1 MERNENNIEL
11 RTSEIDAILGKSPN
25 WIMRTGIGIICI
37 SVLIL
42 LVGSV
47 FFYYP
52 ETISCSINITTNL
65 PPSHLI
71 NKGGGLIEKMYVE
84 KNNIVKKDQI
94 LAVIKN
100 SANVDDVLW
109 LKLVMDSIS
118 TEQYKNKVNI
128 YDIPIAMITEQY
140 MEYVNQMDKEDLNV
154 VSEFLVMAATLLD
167 IKSRMLLPKEVNEE
181 GEEEDPRAELVEKLL
196 EYKLFKYMSYELKD
210 RQMDAEK
217 SFYKRPTV
225 PKEVEAYRPPV
236 DLNELIGDTT
246 LAKLNAIFQDVLKR
260 QEEKVD
266 PIRSKFGK
274 IEKEEVSMSEKL
286 VQVQDFLRTHKKFSF
301 REMLSKNSSKVSVIV
316 TFLVMLELIKTGF
329 VEVHQEST
337 FGDIDINVVKDPEL
351 IDEIIVEE

>member
-1 MERNENNIEL
+1 M
-11 RTSEIDAILGKSPN
+11 
-25 WIMRTGIGIICI
+25 GINVKLQVFEGP
-37 SVLIL
+37 LDL
-42 LVGSV
+42 L
-47 FFYYP
+47 
-52 ETISCSINITTNL
+52 L
-65 PPSHLI
+65 HLI
-71 NKGGGLIEKMYVE
+71 
-84 KNNIVKKDQI
+84 D
-94 LAVIKN
+94 
-100 SANVDDVLW
+100 
-109 LKLVMDSIS
+109 
-118 TEQYKNKVNI
+118 KNKVNI

-217 SFYKRPTV
+217 SFYK
-225 PKEVEAYRPPV
+225 VEAYRPPV

-286 VQVQDFLRTHKKFSF
+286 VQVQDFLRTNKKFSF

-337 FGDIDINVVKDPEL
+337 FGDIDINVVKDPDL